1 MRGHILKGPTM
12 SNRDPGL
19 GDEVRHKVTGFTGI
33 VTTHAKHLA
42 GCDRL
47 WVEPKVDATGKAMD
61 GQWADIDMV
70 EIVRP
75 SAIEP
80 VRYSRA
86 APGGVDL
93 PPTR

>member
-1 MRGHILKGPTM
+1 MM

-19 GDEVRHKVTGFTGI
+19 GDEVKHKITGFIGI
-33 VTTHAKHLA
+33 VTTHAKHLS

-47 WVEPKVDATGKAMD
+47 WVEPKVGEDGKARD

-70 EIVRP
+70 EILTPGV
-75 SAIEP
+75 IEP
-80 VRYSRA
+80 VVYTRA